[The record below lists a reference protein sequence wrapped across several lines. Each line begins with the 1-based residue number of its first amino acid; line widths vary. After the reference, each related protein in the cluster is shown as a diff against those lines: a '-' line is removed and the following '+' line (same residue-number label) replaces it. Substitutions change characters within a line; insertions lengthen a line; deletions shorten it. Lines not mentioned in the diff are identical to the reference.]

1 MGGLGGLSGRESG
14 VLWASEIALLHG
26 LGAGHGIVAE
36 EGLAGV
42 ASADIADIGK
52 GSRHATRKNRRIGV
66 G

>member
-36 EGLAGV
+36 EGYSG
-42 ASADIADIGK
+42 GK
-52 GSRHATRKNRRIGV
+52 GKSEFSG
-66 G
+66 GCG